1 LQEIDDVQ
9 VRVHHQAHN
18 LVFIAMNIKAKEIPL
33 PWLIDSMHM
42 MRHGQPSF
50 TFELQVSL
58 HLHLQDI
65 LCQFVEM
72 IIMTMLIYNPY

>member
-1 LQEIDDVQ
+1 MQEIDDVQ

-18 LVFIAMNIKAKEIPL
+18 LVFITVTIKAKDIPL

-50 TFELQVSL
+50 TFELQVNL
-58 HLHLQDI
+58 HLHLQDVF
-65 LCQFVEM
+65 CRFVEM
-72 IIMTMLIYNPY
+72 IIMTVHIYNSY